1 MRTIWKNSSACLVLA
16 LAAFSAYAD
25 AGTPNQTAASAPAR
39 APLLNARALH
49 GIHAQRVV
57 EQRLLLTTADKSAAL
72 GLFVV
77 RFDSKATGNG
87 YCGAGSEDYLVL
99 ARLGKGAARPIASER
114 IQSCLDTQSLYIT
127 EGDDFDALVR
137 HLQPDAAHCAVSFEP
152 LTKGKDPVRVAVYVD
167 AAHGKLAHDPQPEG
181 ATGCTAAR

>member
-1 MRTIWKNSSACLVLA
+1 MRTIWKSSSAILALA
-16 LAAFSAYAD
+16 LAAFGAHAD
-25 AGTPNQTAASAPAR
+25 AGTPNSPAR

-49 GIHAQRVV
+49 GIHAQRVTG
-57 EQRLLLTTADKSAAL
+57 QRLILTAENKATSL

-99 ARLGKGAARPIASER
+99 ARLGKGSARPIASER

-127 EGDDFDALVR
+127 DGDDFDALVR
-137 HLQPDAAHCAVSFEP
+137 HLRADATRCAVTLEP
-152 LTKGKDPVRVAVYVD
+152 MTEGKDPERVAVYID
-167 AAHGKLAHDPQPEG
+167 AANGKLTHDPQLQSDS
-181 ATGCTAAR
+181 AMSCAAPR